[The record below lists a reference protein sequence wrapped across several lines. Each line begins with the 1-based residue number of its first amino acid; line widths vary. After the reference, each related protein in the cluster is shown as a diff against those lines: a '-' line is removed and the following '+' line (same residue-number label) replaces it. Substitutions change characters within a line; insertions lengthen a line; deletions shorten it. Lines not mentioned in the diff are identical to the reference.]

1 MKFFLALASLLL
13 TSSVVDAEV
22 CKASAWGDPHLVTW
36 DGLRYDAQ
44 PKGEA
49 IFLTSEEPELEI
61 QARLEKAGGAAGPSV
76 TTGIT
81 VDGPG
86 DTPTIQVSIAQPE
99 FISVAGFGSKEDGFC
114 VKADNRD
121 QNSGVI
127 KLSSI
132 DTDDEGDLHKKCLEM
147 CATYIGVTGCEM
159 IWDQG
164 NRGCYAHTDEID
176 GGGNGVD
183 RHSCYLVDE
192 EALLGTCT
200 GYTEIPVGNQN
211 CEVELVVDGEKQS
224 MLSYDSASA
233 TVSQIGQ
240 QITIEYPGVLKVKMS
255 LSVFGRCYFSVDFE
269 LDDCESYAE
278 SAIGLLGS
286 PNSNSTDDWTDP
298 NGNVLE
304 LPSGGVSS
312 FFFEPAFNYVK
323 DNWIITNKDDTIFTY
338 DSCASFD
345 TVSVPDEKYDPTT
358 EEKVQNPPGEIA
370 DICGDDIG
378 CIIDGVTLGEDAAE
392 EFIEN
397 PAIERKPVEEEPPPV
412 KLSDS
417 EDDGIITPG
426 PGSGSGDPH
435 FKTWTG
441 DKYDYHGECDLVLV
455 DHPSFSNGLGLKVHI
470 RTTRVKYFSY
480 ISNIAVQIGDDVLE
494 FDNDVTNFL
503 INGET
508 APPKRKY
515 VRTLLGGFHV
525 RRDPKAISIRFDD
538 NVKARIDLIQRTNG
552 WPAVVVDGA
561 TTEVFKD
568 SLGLLGDWETG
579 KRLARDGKTLM
590 DDPDATA
597 FALEWQVR
605 DTEPMLFKEARFP
618 QYPRTCTPPAQNLSK
633 RLGVSNFAKEAEKA
647 CSHWKEDI
655 DDCIFDVIA
664 TRDVMVAAEGHI
676 GAIA

>member
-1 MKFFLALASLLL
+1 MNNPRKIFLAFAAAVVAPSFLVVN
-13 TSSVVDAEV
+13 VVDAATMMSVGVECLPEEPDV
-22 CKASAWGDPHLVTW
+22 CIGELYGSSPSPVTMGGVTMYLGGHSWTYDFVSGLEEGTNDFKAIEAAKTGLSITISINDDGICHVLVGDVTCSSCSTE
-36 DGLRYDAQ
+36 GCNSYVTGSIKYDCTNLDNGGNTLDDDECVSME
-44 PKGEA
+44 PFIYPFGTEA
-49 IFLTSEEPELEI
+49 EALTMMSFAPEETDFPMTEEPEELIAELLP
-61 QARLEKAGGAAGPSV
+61 A
-76 TTGIT
+76 
-81 VDGPG
+81 
-86 DTPTIQVSIAQPE
+86 PTI
-99 FISVAGFGSKEDGFC
+99 
-114 VKADNRD
+114 
-121 QNSGVI
+121 
-127 KLSSI
+127 
-132 DTDDEGDLHKKCLEM
+132 T
-147 CATYIGVTGCEM
+147 
-159 IWDQG
+159 
-164 NRGCYAHTDEID
+164 
-176 GGGNGVD
+176 
-183 RHSCYLVDE
+183 
-192 EALLGTCT
+192 
-200 GYTEIPVGNQN
+200 
-211 CEVELVVDGEKQS
+211 
-224 MLSYDSASA
+224 
-233 TVSQIGQ
+233 
-240 QITIEYPGVLKVKMS
+240 TIL
-255 LSVFGRCYFSVDFE
+255 
-269 LDDCESYAE
+269 
-278 SAIGLLGS
+278 
-286 PNSNSTDDWTDP
+286 
-298 NGNVLE
+298 
-304 LPSGGVSS
+304 
-312 FFFEPAFNYVK
+312 
-323 DNWIITNKDDTIFTY
+323 
-338 DSCASFD
+338 
-345 TVSVPDEKYDPTT
+345 
-358 EEKVQNPPGEIA
+358 
-370 DICGDDIG
+370 
-378 CIIDGVTLGEDAAE
+378 
-392 EFIEN
+392 
-397 PAIERKPVEEEPPPV
+397 
-412 KLSDS
+412 
-417 EDDGIITPG
+417 PG

-633 RLGVSNFAKEAEKA
+633 RLGVSNFEKEAEKA
-647 CSHWKEDI
+647 CAHWKEDI
-655 DDCIFDVIA
+655 EDCVFDVIA